1 MWHAVASEHGGEPD
15 LPHHFHPASPG
26 IIQPKPRYPYAK
38 MIHREPR
45 RNSTT
50 PEEQE
55 RLSRRAC
62 PNCGRERADF
72 NFWNLDAV
80 CCRPSC
86 TAEYWG
92 RQPTIA
98 EMKQRVLAEQEG
110 KCAHC
115 GQEIRKPN
123 ATQSLSTSHQC
134 VMDHIRPIAMGGD
147 QWDREN
153 LQVLCRRCNR
163 IKTARDMGNI
173 ARWKKYYGRGL
184 ALREDSSRQILLVP
198 ENLA

>member
-1 MWHAVASEHGGEPD
+1 
-15 LPHHFHPASPG
+15 
-26 IIQPKPRYPYAK
+26 
-38 MIHREPR
+38 MIRREPR
-45 RNSTT
+45 RYSHT
-50 PEEQE
+50 PEETE

-98 EMKQRVLAEQEG
+98 EMKGRVLAEQEG
-110 KCAHC
+110 RCAHC
-115 GQEIRKPN
+115 GKEIPERSAP
-123 ATQSLSTSHQC
+123 QGPGSSHHC

-147 QWDREN
+147 QWAREN

-163 IKTARDMGNI
+163 IKTARDMGDI

-184 ALREDSSRQILLVP
+184 ALREDRSRQVRLVP
-198 ENLA
+198 GDLA

>member
-1 MWHAVASEHGGEPD
+1 
-15 LPHHFHPASPG
+15 
-26 IIQPKPRYPYAK
+26 
-38 MIHREPR
+38 MIRREPR
-45 RNSTT
+45 RYSTT
-50 PEEQE
+50 TEEEE
-55 RLSRRAC
+55 RLARRAC

-80 CCRPSC
+80 CCRPAC

-115 GQEIRKPN
+115 GDEIRTHGAAIRPP
-123 ATQSLSTSHQC
+123 ASHHC

-147 QWDREN
+147 QWAREN
-153 LQVLCRRCNR
+153 LQVLYRRCNR

-173 ARWKKYYGRGL
+173 ARWKKYFGRGL
-184 ALREDSSRQILLVP
+184 ALREDPRQVLLVDGDYP
-198 ENLA
+198 GSRDEYG

>member
-1 MWHAVASEHGGEPD
+1 MT
-15 LPHHFHPASPG
+15 
-26 IIQPKPRYPYAK
+26 R
-38 MIHREPR
+38 REPR
-45 RNSTT
+45 RYTNT
-50 PEEQE
+50 PEEQD
-55 RLSRRAC
+55 RLARRAC

-98 EMKQRVLAEQEG
+98 EMKQRVLSEQEG
-110 KCAHC
+110 TCAHC
-115 GQEIRKPN
+115 GEAIPERRVQQKPG
-123 ATQSLSTSHQC
+123 SSDHHC

-147 QWDREN
+147 QWAREN

-173 ARWKKYYGRGL
+173 ARWKKYFGRGL
-184 ALREDSSRQILLVP
+184 ALREDPRQVLLVDGDSP
-198 ENLA
+198 GWQQNDG

>member
-1 MWHAVASEHGGEPD
+1 
-15 LPHHFHPASPG
+15 
-26 IIQPKPRYPYAK
+26 

-45 RNSTT
+45 RYSST

-55 RLSRRAC
+55 RLARRAC

-80 CCRPSC
+80 CCRPAC
-86 TAEYWG
+86 TTEYWG

-110 KCAHC
+110 NCAHC
-115 GQEIRKPN
+115 GKEIPARSAP
-123 ATQSLSTSHQC
+123 QDCGPSHHHC
-134 VMDHIRPIAMGGD
+134 VMDHIRPLAMGGD
-147 QWDREN
+147 QWAREN

-163 IKTARDMGNI
+163 IKTARDMGDI
-173 ARWKKYYGRGL
+173 ARWKKYFGRGL
-184 ALREDSSRQILLVP
+184 ALREDSRQVLLVNGDFP
-198 ENLA
+198 GSQQDAG

>member
-1 MWHAVASEHGGEPD
+1 
-15 LPHHFHPASPG
+15 
-26 IIQPKPRYPYAK
+26 
-38 MIHREPR
+38 MIRREPR
-45 RNSTT
+45 RYSNT
-50 PEEQE
+50 PKEKE

-72 NFWNLDAV
+72 NFWNMDAL

-98 EMKQRVLAEQEG
+98 EMKQCVLAEQEG

-115 GQEIRKPN
+115 RQEIRKPS
-123 ATQSLSTSHQC
+123 ATQGPAASHNHC

-147 QWDREN
+147 QWAREN
-153 LQVLCRRCNR
+153 LQVLCKRCNR
-163 IKTARDMGNI
+163 IKTARDMGKI

-184 ALREDSSRQILLVP
+184 ALREDNFRQVLLVP
-198 ENLA
+198 VDLM

>member
-1 MWHAVASEHGGEPD
+1 MIRRETR
-15 LPHHFHPASPG
+15 
-26 IIQPKPRYPYAK
+26 RYS
-38 MIHREPR
+38 
-45 RNSTT
+45 NT
-50 PEEQE
+50 PQEKE
-55 RLSRRAC
+55 RLALRAC
-62 PNCGRERADF
+62 PNCGRERQNF
-72 NFWNLDAV
+72 NFWNMDAV

-115 GQEIRKPN
+115 GEEIPEPSAQQDRS
-123 ATQSLSTSHQC
+123 ASHPC
-134 VMDHIRPIAMGGD
+134 VMDHIRPLAMGGD
-147 QWDREN
+147 QWAREN

-163 IKTARDMGNI
+163 IKTARDMGEI

-184 ALREDSSRQILLVP
+184 ALREDSSRQLLLVP
-198 ENLA
+198 GDHV